1 MSRERK
7 SEEKLKV
14 QRRMQKLFCFLTPH
28 CKMAIGKCGQ
38 SVPTI
43 LCPKLSCI
51 HHGLIWSE
59 YCGPGV
65 ENLKKWLLRMGL
77 LVLDLE
83 ELKTQIELNDEE
95 IDS

>member
-1 MSRERK
+1 
-7 SEEKLKV
+7 
-14 QRRMQKLFCFLTPH
+14 
-28 CKMAIGKCGQ
+28 MAL
-38 SVPTI
+38 V
-43 LCPKLSCI
+43 
-51 HHGLIWSE
+51 
-59 YCGPGV
+59 YV